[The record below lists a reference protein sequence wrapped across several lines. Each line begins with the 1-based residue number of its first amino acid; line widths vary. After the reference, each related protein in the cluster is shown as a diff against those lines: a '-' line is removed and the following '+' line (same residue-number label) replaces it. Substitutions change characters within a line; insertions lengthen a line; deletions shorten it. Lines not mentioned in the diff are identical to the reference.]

1 MALETGA
8 FLHRRPAGGPGRGC
22 CFTVDFERNMK
33 SEIYV
38 KKKLWKRSNLS
49 VGAPLG
55 NLKEGSFTGDFERL

>member
-38 KKKLWKRSNLS
+38 KKKALEAVKPLRR
-49 VGAPLG
+49 GPLG
-55 NLKEGSFTGDFERL
+55 EPEGGFVYRGL